1 MLKNRGFSDF
11 VLQHSKRTHGF
22 LRRVRP
28 PGSERPIF
36 RGVIL
41 DRPLNRGVIL
51 DRFLNRDV
59 ILDRFLKRGVNLD
72 RNHNYFLSVG
82 TCCHIPPLGPL
93 RPRYLSGRSH
103 GNQLS

>member
-22 LRRVRP
+22 LPTVRP

-41 DRPLNRGVIL
+41 DRSLNRGVIL

-59 ILDRFLKRGVNLD
+59 ILDRSLNRGVILDRSLNRCAFPDRPQTYNLD
-72 RNHNYFLSVG
+72 FNHDSFLGAG
-82 TCCHIPPLGPL
+82 TCCHI
-93 RPRYLSGRSH
+93 
-103 GNQLS
+103 